1 MTLRKVHPVESDI
14 KGLNEVTRW
23 ETSVQMLLR
32 HTNLKK
38 TMSLAKIEVSNN
50 FTLTYFIT
58 EPNKVLGEPQFL
70 NF

>member
-1 MTLRKVHPVESDI
+1 MGNLSA
-14 KGLNEVTRW
+14 NAVTPYKF
-23 ETSVQMLLR
+23 
-32 HTNLKK
+32 KK